1 MSSTNWKDVL
11 KSQHE
16 DLQRLEAMDA
26 ALNDDQIT
34 ADIDRAIKKSTYT
47 GTYISATNNPSSR
60 ISSKREQRS
69 DLDFNDNSIS
79 NNEYVA
85 ESFSSRF
92 GNDNR
97 DNNDRDGEL
106 RPNSVRLSTPS
117 NNDIDRPNS
126 ATSRGNISNTSTNNN
141 NPAIE
146 SALSPSTMIPKA
158 PDAAMRYLKAQNKM
172 LTKENENSLEIKK
185 HLTEQVS
192 DLQRQLN
199 NEREENK
206 NIKKRINLLETENKR
221 NGGRQAVLST
231 NVADAEALSQEV
243 ITLRK
248 DLQTAERIAKQ
259 NGDNTKLKDTQL
271 KRAVEA
277 IAKLK
282 TQVAE
287 LQQQAQGDTAGD
299 RAKLEGFESRCKVLE
314 RQRTDLIAGF
324 KKQMKLID
332 VLKRQKVHIEAARL
346 LAFTEEEFMKTLDW
360 GV

>member
-47 GTYISATNNPSSR
+47 GSYTSTTSNPSSR
-60 ISSKREQRS
+60 VSSRHEQRGE
-69 DLDFNDNSIS
+69 LDFNENNNS

-85 ESFSSRF
+85 DSFSSRF
-92 GNDNR
+92 GNVNR
-97 DNNDRDGEL
+97 DNSDMDGEI
-106 RPNSVRLSTPS
+106 RPNSGRISARS
-117 NNDIDRPNS
+117 NNGIERPNS
-126 ATSRGNISNTSTNNN
+126 ATSRGDITNISTNNN
-141 NPAIE
+141 TPVIE
-146 SALSPSTMIPKA
+146 SALSPSAMIPKA

-172 LTKENENSLEIKK
+172 LTKENENSNEIKR

-206 NIKKRINLLETENKR
+206 SIKKRINLLETENKR
-221 NGGRQAVLST
+221 NGGRQAALNT
-231 NVADAEALSQEV
+231 NAADAEALSQEV
-243 ITLRK
+243 ATLRK
-248 DLQTAERIAKQ
+248 DIQTAERIAKQ
-259 NGDNTKLKDTQL
+259 SGDNAKLKDTQL

-282 TQVAE
+282 TQISE
-287 LQQQAQGDTAGD
+287 LQQQSQGDNAGD

-314 RQRTDLIAGF
+314 RQRTDLITGF